1 MKIPTQASG
10 PASTRTGSTLV
21 IVLWVS
27 FGLVSLALY
36 FGHAN
41 SIELRAADQ
50 RAAGIEAFQAISG
63 AARYAA
69 HIITNLD
76 TPGVISDLSVAPTY
90 PYRAEAVVIGESRFW
105 FIGRDPDRLSTGMA
119 SQELPRFRLV
129 DEASRLNLNT
139 ATVEMLELLPRMTP
153 ALAAAIID
161 WRDADSEVTEMGAED
176 ETYQRLN
183 PPYRCKNAPFESVD
197 ELRLV
202 AGMTPEILYGEDL
215 NRNGILDPNED
226 DLDLAEP
233 MDNRDGRLDPGLF
246 EFLTVHSRQSTLRA
260 DGTARI
266 SIGAQGR
273 QELAALLEERF
284 GADRSNQIL
293 GTLGNTN
300 QVPASLLEFQLR
312 TGMTVDEFVQI
323 ENDIIAGDAQQPATG
338 LVNVN
343 SAPEAVLACIPGIG
357 FEFAPTLVAYRQS
370 NPNRRDTVAWVGE
383 VLENAAAIEAG
394 RYLTGRSTV
403 YAADVAAVGRFGRGY
418 RRVRYVLD
426 ASEGILRI
434 VQRQD
439 LTHLGWALGRQARQD
454 LEQQQVMSRTSR

>member
-1 MKIPTQASG
+1 MRIPPPSAA

-41 SIELRAADQ
+41 SIELRAADH

-69 HIITNLD
+69 HIVTNLD
-76 TPGVISDLSVAPTY
+76 TPGVISDLTIAPTY
-90 PYRAEAVVIGESRFW
+90 PYRAEAVPIGDSRFW
-105 FIGRDPDRLSTGMA
+105 FIGRDPDQLASGIA
-119 SQELPRFRLV
+119 SQQMPRFRLV

-139 ATVEMLELLPRMTP
+139 ATAEMLELLPRMTP
-153 ALAAAIID
+153 AIAAAIID
-161 WRDADSEVTEMGAED
+161 WRDADSDVSEMGAED

-183 PPYRCKNAPFESVD
+183 PPYRCKNAPFESIE

-202 AGMTPEILYGEDL
+202 TGITPEILYGEDL

-233 MDNRDGRLDPGLF
+233 LDNRDGRLDPGLV
-246 EFLTVHSRQSTLRA
+246 EFLTVHSRESTLRA
-260 DGTARI
+260 DGTPRI

-273 QELAALLEERF
+273 QELGTLLQERF
-284 GADRSNQIL
+284 GADRGNQIL
-293 GTLGNTN
+293 GALGNPN
-300 QVPASLLEFQLR
+300 QPPSSLLEFQIR
-312 TGMTVDEFVQI
+312 TSMSVDEFIQI
-323 ENDIIAGDAQQPATG
+323 ENDIIADNPQQPSSG

-357 FEFAPTLVAYRQS
+357 LDLAPALVAYRQS

-383 VLENAAAIEAG
+383 VMESSRAIEAG

-403 YAADVAAVGRFGRGY
+403 YAADVAAVGHFGRGY

-439 LTHLGWALGRQARQD
+439 LTHLGWALGRQVRQD
-454 LEQQQVMSRTSR
+454 LEQQQVISRTSR

>member
-1 MKIPTQASG
+1 MRISHPPRSR
-10 PASTRTGSTLV
+10 STRPNGSTLV

-41 SIELRAADQ
+41 SVELRAADQ
-50 RAAGIEAFQAISG
+50 RASGIQAAQAISG

-69 HIITNLD
+69 HVLTNLD
-76 TPGVISDLSVAPTY
+76 TPGVISDLAVSPTY
-90 PYRAEAVVIGESRFW
+90 LYRSEAVLIGDSRFW
-105 FIGRDPDRLSTGMA
+105 FIGRDPNRISSGLA

-129 DEASRLNLNT
+129 DESSRLNLNT

-161 WRDADSEVTEMGAED
+161 WRDTDSDVSDQGAED

-183 PPYRCKNAPFESVD
+183 PPYRCKNGPFESVD

-202 AGMTPEILYGEDL
+202 AGMTPEILFGEDL

-226 DLDLAEP
+226 DGDAAEP
-233 MDNRDGRLDPGLF
+233 WDNRDGRLDPGLI
-246 EFLTVHSRQSTLRA
+246 EFFTVHSRESTLRA
-260 DGTARI
+260 DGSRRI

-273 QELAALLEERF
+273 QELGTLLQERF
-284 GADRSNQIL
+284 GADRGNQIL
-293 GTLGNTN
+293 GALGNPN
-300 QVPASLLEFQLR
+300 QAPASLLEFQIR
-312 TGMTVDEFVQI
+312 TGMSVDEFIQI
-323 ENDIIAGDAQQPATG
+323 EADLIAGDGQTPPVG

-357 FEFAPTLVAYRQS
+357 FDMAPALVAYRQS

-383 VLENAAAIEAG
+383 ILESSRAVQAG

-403 YAADVAAVGRFGRGY
+403 YAADIAAVGHFGRGY
-418 RRVRYVLD
+418 RRVRYVFD
-426 ASEGILRI
+426 GSEGILRI

-454 LEQQQVMSRTSR
+454 LEQQQTFSRNTR